1 MSALAEEREREREN
15 NLCSLIV
22 LLISQNGALLMMFF
36 LIVCLEHRLD
46 EYSRTALPS
55 NELQVYTW

>member
-1 MSALAEEREREREN
+1 MSALAEEREREN